1 MFNKLCIVEIKGG
14 FGNQLFQ
21 YNFASYLKSSGYKV
35 KVNTSF
41 YQTLVTQSEITNRY
55 QVLNEKIFGFKKTS
69 KVENFILDKLRKIN
83 DSKKI
88 IRIFPNFKNSIYR
101 YFKDDDFKKNTD
113 LNRISHFDGYWQDKD
128 YIEDQGKFLKDSL
141 KKVPILQNA
150 MSEEISENSFLI
162 IVRRGDYLKM
172 QQDLSDNYYSKCF
185 ENIQKISNNPEINIF
200 TDDINWVRNNSIF
213 DSATMVYGP
222 EDEPEKV
229 LELFSMMLRN
239 KHYFVGNSTFSFF
252 AALLGKKS
260 DSKIFVANPWFR
272 NRKTKNLIYEEWF
285 KIDNT

>member
-21 YNFASYLKSSGYKV
+21 YNFASYLKSRGYKV

-41 YQTLVTQSEITNRY
+41 YQKSVTQSEITNRY
-55 QVLNEKIFGFKKTS
+55 EILNEKIFGFRKTT
-69 KVENFILDKLRKIN
+69 KVENIILDKLKKVNDSQKIN
-83 DSKKI
+83 
-88 IRIFPNFKNSIYR
+88 RVFPNLRNSIYK
-101 YFKDDDFKKNTD
+101 YYKDTDFTKGIS

-128 YIEDQGKFLKDSL
+128 YLEDEGEFLKDSL
-141 KKVPILQNA
+141 KNIPILHKA
-150 MSEEISENSFLI
+150 MSEKALENSFLI

-172 QQDLSDNYYSKCF
+172 KQDLSDDYYSKCF
-185 ENIQKISNNPEINIF
+185 ENIQRITENPVVNIF

-213 DSATMVYGP
+213 NSANEIHGP

-239 KHYFVGNSTFSFF
+239 KHFFVGNSTFSFF
-252 AALLGKKS
+252 AALLGKED

-272 NRKTKNLIYEEWF
+272 NRKTKNLIYEDWF